1 MHGFDFVVTSV
12 FFAWLMVWIFH
23 CVQQMKDI
31 NGLDVRLT
39 TLEKLLAEYRVK
51 TNTSEA
57 ENEFA
62 RAIGTREEDGN

>member
-1 MHGFDFVVTSV
+1 MNGIDFVAIAV
-12 FFAWLMVWIFH
+12 FAAWLMVWIFH

>member
-1 MHGFDFVVTSV
+1 MHGLDVVVTSV

-39 TLEKLLAEYRVK
+39 TLEKLIAK
-51 TNTSEA
+51 DKSECG
-57 ENEFA
+57 E
-62 RAIGTREEDGN
+62 EEDERERE

>member
-1 MHGFDFVVTSV
+1 MNGIDFVVTSV
-12 FFAWLMVWIFH
+12 FAAWLMVWIFH

-31 NGLDVRLT
+31 TGLDVRVK
-39 TLEKLLAEYRVK
+39 TLEKLMAEYRVK

-57 ENEFA
+57 ESEFT